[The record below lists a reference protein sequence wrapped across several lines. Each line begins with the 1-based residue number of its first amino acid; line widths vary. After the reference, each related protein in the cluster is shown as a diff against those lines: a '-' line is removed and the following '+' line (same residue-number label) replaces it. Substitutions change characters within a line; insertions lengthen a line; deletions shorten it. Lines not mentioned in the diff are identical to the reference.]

1 MNSCCADCGEEGGA
15 VSLKA
20 CTSCKLV
27 KYCNAKCQR
36 NHWLKHKRDCKRRAA
51 ELRDEALFKDPPAKE
66 DCPICF
72 LPLPHKLLAC
82 ISLPPATIESVP
94 IYDFEIANEGSAKID
109 MEGYFQCC
117 GKGICRGCIQSFSK
131 FGNNDQCPY
140 CKADRREKTEEEVIE
155 EMMKRVEVNDPVTIC
170 FLANAYQFGRPG
182 ISRDEEKAMELYGRA
197 AKLGSNEAHFQL
209 GLYYNQRG
217 ELKKV
222 KLHWEAA
229 AMAGH
234 EAARHNVGT
243 IESNSGNMERAVKH
257 WMISASAGE
266 YHSMQVL
273 IILFEQGVVSRDSI
287 DSTLTS
293 YNNSCAELR
302 SEARDSAL
310 RILIRR

>member
-1 MNSCCADCGEEGGA
+1 
-15 VSLKA
+15 
-20 CTSCKLV
+20 
-27 KYCNAKCQR
+27 
-36 NHWLKHKRDCKRRAA
+36 
-51 ELRDEALFKDPPAKE
+51 
-66 DCPICF
+66 
-72 LPLPHKLLAC
+72 
-82 ISLPPATIESVP
+82 
-94 IYDFEIANEGSAKID
+94 
-109 MEGYFQCC
+109 
-117 GKGICRGCIQSFSK
+117 
-131 FGNNDQCPY
+131 
-140 CKADRREKTEEEVIE
+140 
-155 EMMKRVEVNDPVTIC
+155 
-170 FLANAYQFGRPG
+170 
-182 ISRDEEKAMELYGRA
+182 MELYVRA

-217 ELKKV
+217 DLKKV

-234 EAARHNVGT
+234 ELARHNVGT

-302 SEARDSAL
+302 SEARDAAI